1 MSPAGGAEH
10 RYCLAVQRD
19 SAETNLKRTL
29 TFDLL
34 GHHAGVIVEVSHH
47 LVEHATWG
55 EEPVEFGFMEN
66 SKVRSIERDHTYLQS
81 CSREPGSRLA
91 AGRQNGS

>member
-1 MSPAGGAEH
+1 MSPVGGAEH
-10 RYCLAVQRD
+10 RYCLAVQGD
-19 SAETNLKRTL
+19 SAETNLKQTTTL

-55 EEPVEFGFMEN
+55 AAPVEFGFKKN
-66 SKVRSIERDHTYLQS
+66 SKMRSIERDNTYLQS
-81 CSREPGSRLA
+81 C
-91 AGRQNGS
+91 